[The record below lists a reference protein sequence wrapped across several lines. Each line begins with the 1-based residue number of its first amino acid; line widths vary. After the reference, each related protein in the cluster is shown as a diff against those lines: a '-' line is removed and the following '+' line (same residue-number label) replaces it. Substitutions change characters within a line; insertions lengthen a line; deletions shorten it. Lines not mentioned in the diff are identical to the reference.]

1 MFESF
6 KEFLV
11 EDLNINADLI
21 TMEAELMGD
30 LGINSLELA
39 ELVFSCEERF
49 DVTIDDEELH
59 KFKTVGDVVNYL
71 ESIK

>member
-6 KEFLV
+6 KDILV
-11 EDLNINADLI
+11 KDLNVNPDLI

-49 DVTIDDEELH
+49 DITIDDEELH
-59 KFKTVGDVVNYL
+59 KFKTVGDAVNYI
-71 ESIK
+71 ESLK

>member
-11 EDLNINADLI
+11 EDLNINPDLI

-49 DVTIDDEELH
+49 DITIDDEELH
-59 KFKTVGDVVNYL
+59 KFKTVGDVVNYI
-71 ESIK
+71 ESVK

>member
-11 EDLNINADLI
+11 EDLNINPDLI

-49 DVTIDDEELH
+49 DITIDDEELH
-59 KFKTVGDVVNYL
+59 KFKTVGDVVNYI
-71 ESIK
+71 ESLK